1 MCLWRLPH
9 LARADTQHEAAQL
22 ERRACSCGLQLAEA
36 DVGLVL
42 CLVQGERS
50 GTAADDAATAA
61 YTSEEA
67 GGGKALS
74 AAKVRRKKGEALVHQ
89 VQQVVKH
96 CLVTEEETRF
106 LRNVFNFIDKD
117 GDGSLDRDEILQILD
132 FLGER
137 KSALKDKEAVDHFMA
152 RLKLDRVTPC
162 TRPLLTAPLTAPR
175 RPSAKGFTALTR
187 AACATRMRHSRL
199 RCAERCRPQI

>member
-1 MCLWRLPH
+1 MKQHDPSA
-9 LARADTQHEAAQL
+9 ARAAAGCSLRQL
-22 ERRACSCGLQLAEA
+22 TMA
-36 DVGLVL
+36 L
-42 CLVQGERS
+42 CLVQGEGS
-50 GTAADDAATAA
+50 GAVADDAATAA

-152 RLKLDRVTPC
+152 RLKLDGVTP
-162 TRPLLTAPLTAPR
+162 APGPCSPP
-175 RPSAKGFTALTR
+175 PSH
-187 AACATRMRHSRL
+187 C
-199 RCAERCRPQI
+199 PPPP